1 MMNVQRLVFTL
12 VTIVTMTLAGCG
24 GGGGGGSSPVSSMD
38 PMDGGPETP
47 QPPTTQPDN
56 GGPTT
61 PSVSAFTGLNAN
73 STTADNIVTAIGKV
87 AEATPR
93 AVSVTQSSNVDGN
106 GVTTDQV
113 EVTAEYGANQHRFSV
128 RNGTEWSIGMSEG
141 NPGSIP
147 DAPSPWKGSQLSK
160 RVSGGTVYVNAYS
173 DIDAPTTSQ
182 VDSGDDGTRDVPLGA
197 MVTLDGFVG
206 GNILLNFAGGFTG
219 SGRLNG
225 EPGTFNCSGGC
236 EIASGG
242 IIGGDWMFTP
252 RRPPG
257 AEDISGSD
265 ALTWTGT
272 FNRDRLPGTRNG
284 EQGYF
289 RCLSSSCGESR
300 SSVNGRV
307 QMRLTGNWVFVPSS
321 GRTVSTP
328 DTDYLAG
335 GVWLFV
341 PTDATSAADYV
352 FGAFGDGNDH
362 FLQENLIALTG
373 TATYRGDA
381 IGVYSEKTTTTTDIG
396 YFNGDVE
403 LTANFGGGGDL
414 GTISGSITNFEVDGE
429 ADVGTLNLGT
439 ANIGSLNSGFFQG
452 DVTGSD
458 DERSFTGNWGGQFF
472 GNGESDGRPGS
483 VAGTFG
489 GQSTD
494 DAVNFVGAFGAHKQ

>member
-24 GGGGGGSSPVSSMD
+24 GGGGGGSSPMSSMD

-160 RVSGGTVYVNAYS
+160 DVSGGRVYVNAYS
-173 DIDAPTTSQ
+173 DIDAPTTSPG
-182 VDSGDDGTRDVPLGA
+182 SETY
-197 MVTLDGFVG
+197 DGFRFTSLAIGGRFVQQNGDISLPAEYNGVSGRATCAGCSFVYTLGELQMTGGRMTFTPTDGSSPTTFTPG
-206 GNILLNFAGGFTG
+206 GNTQ
-219 SGRLNG
+219 
-225 EPGTFNCSGGC
+225 T
-236 EIASGG
+236 
-242 IIGGDWMFTP
+242 
-252 RRPPG
+252 
-257 AEDISGSD
+257 
-265 ALTWTGT
+265 
-272 FNRDRLPGTRNG
+272 
-284 EQGYF
+284 
-289 RCLSSSCGESR
+289 
-300 SSVNGRV
+300 
-307 QMRLTGNWVFVPSS
+307 
-321 GRTVSTP
+321 TP

-352 FGAFGDGNDH
+352 FGAFGDGSDH